1 MNITIT
7 PKESP
12 RPKVTIT
19 KESIAKNAR
28 LEMLREKL
36 TELANEAYALHN
48 EGKSSKH
55 LREAIAETHKALFE
69 ALGVAF

>member
-7 PKESP
+7 TKTFP

-28 LEMLREKL
+28 VEMLREKL
-36 TELANEAYALHN
+36 TELANEAYRLHN
-48 EGKSSKH
+48 ANKSSKH
-55 LREAIAETHKALFE
+55 LREAIAETHKDLFE